1 MEAVSCGDTASFHA
15 KDHHDELHARE
26 FLSRDGTHSYVRSTR
41 RRRVAVLLQGLW
53 AGLFMSTPDTD
64 PEKTPWLEV
73 HSWCGKA
80 AIGFALLA
88 TVWAFLKLRERTDLT
103 FGALALTVL
112 LILEAYLGGLIV
124 DEGKDVMAAVHV
136 PLAMALMGL
145 AVWLPLRARKR

>member
-1 MEAVSCGDTASFHA
+1 MTSSSPANSSAATAP
-15 KDHHDELHARE
+15 
-26 FLSRDGTHSYVRSTR
+26 TR
-41 RRRVAVLLQGLW
+41 TFAALVGVASLAVLLQGLW

-124 DEGKDVMAAVHV
+124 DQGKDVMAAIHV

>member
-1 MEAVSCGDTASFHA
+1 MTSSTPANSSAATAP
-15 KDHHDELHARE
+15 
-26 FLSRDGTHSYVRSTR
+26 TR
-41 RRRVAVLLQGLW
+41 TFAALVGVASLAVLLQGLW

-88 TVWAFLKLRERTDLT
+88 TVWAFLKLRECTDLT

>member
-1 MEAVSCGDTASFHA
+1 MTSSTPANSSAATAP
-15 KDHHDELHARE
+15 
-26 FLSRDGTHSYVRSTR
+26 TR
-41 RRRVAVLLQGLW
+41 TFAALVGVASLAVLLQGLW

>member
-1 MEAVSCGDTASFHA
+1 MTSSTPANSSAATAP
-15 KDHHDELHARE
+15 
-26 FLSRDGTHSYVRSTR
+26 TR
-41 RRRVAVLLQGLW
+41 TFAALVGVASLAVLLQGLW

-88 TVWAFLKLRERTDLT
+88 TVWVFLKLRERTDLT

>member
-1 MEAVSCGDTASFHA
+1 MTSSTPANSSAATAP
-15 KDHHDELHARE
+15 
-26 FLSRDGTHSYVRSTR
+26 TR
-41 RRRVAVLLQGLW
+41 TFTALVGVASLAVLLQGLW

-112 LILEAYLGGLIV
+112 LILEA
-124 DEGKDVMAAVHV
+124 
-136 PLAMALMGL
+136 
-145 AVWLPLRARKR
+145 

>member
-1 MEAVSCGDTASFHA
+1 MTSSTPANSSAATAP
-15 KDHHDELHARE
+15 
-26 FLSRDGTHSYVRSTR
+26 TR
-41 RRRVAVLLQGLW
+41 TFAALVGVASLAVLLQGLW

-64 PEKTPWLEV
+64 PEKSPWLEV

>member
-1 MEAVSCGDTASFHA
+1 MTSSTPANSSAATAP
-15 KDHHDELHARE
+15 
-26 FLSRDGTHSYVRSTR
+26 TR
-41 RRRVAVLLQGLW
+41 TFAALVGVASLAVLLQGLW

-103 FGALALTVL
+103 FGALVLTVL

>member
-1 MEAVSCGDTASFHA
+1 MTSSTPANSSAATAP
-15 KDHHDELHARE
+15 
-26 FLSRDGTHSYVRSTR
+26 TR
-41 RRRVAVLLQGLW
+41 TFAALVGVASLAVLLQGLW
-53 AGLFMSTPDTD
+53 AGLFMSTPDTA

>member
-1 MEAVSCGDTASFHA
+1 MTSSTPANSSAATAP
-15 KDHHDELHARE
+15 
-26 FLSRDGTHSYVRSTR
+26 TR
-41 RRRVAVLLQGLW
+41 TFAALVGVASLAVLLQGLW
-53 AGLFMSTPDTD
+53 AGLFISTPDTD

>member
-1 MEAVSCGDTASFHA
+1 MTSSTPANSSAATAP
-15 KDHHDELHARE
+15 
-26 FLSRDGTHSYVRSTR
+26 TR
-41 RRRVAVLLQGLW
+41 TFAALVGVASLAVLLQGLW

-88 TVWAFLKLRERTDLT
+88 TVWAFLKLCERTALT

>member
-1 MEAVSCGDTASFHA
+1 MTSSTPANSSAATAP
-15 KDHHDELHARE
+15 
-26 FLSRDGTHSYVRSTR
+26 TR
-41 RRRVAVLLQGLW
+41 TFAALVGVASLAVLLQGLW

-136 PLAMALMGL
+136 RGAHGPGGVAPAAGPQALTPPWG
-145 AVWLPLRARKR
+145 

>member
-1 MEAVSCGDTASFHA
+1 MTSSTPANSSAATAP
-15 KDHHDELHARE
+15 
-26 FLSRDGTHSYVRSTR
+26 TR
-41 RRRVAVLLQGLW
+41 TFAALVGVASLAVLLQGLW

-124 DEGKDVMAAVHV
+124 DQGKDVMAAIHV

>member
-1 MEAVSCGDTASFHA
+1 MTSSTPANSSAATAP
-15 KDHHDELHARE
+15 
-26 FLSRDGTHSYVRSTR
+26 TR
-41 RRRVAVLLQGLW
+41 TFAALVGVASLAVLLQGLW

-64 PEKTPWLEV
+64 PEKTSWLEV

-112 LILEAYLGGLIV
+112 LILEAYLGGCPYGLRQ
-124 DEGKDVMAAVHV
+124 AAIGVTGR
-136 PLAMALMGL
+136 PG
-145 AVWLPLRARKR
+145 W

>member
-1 MEAVSCGDTASFHA
+1 MTSSTPANSSAETAPT
-15 KDHHDELHARE
+15 
-26 FLSRDGTHSYVRSTR
+26 GTFAALVGVASL
-41 RRRVAVLLQGLW
+41 AVLLQGLW

-124 DEGKDVMAAVHV
+124 DEGRDVMAAVHV

>member
-1 MEAVSCGDTASFHA
+1 
-15 KDHHDELHARE
+15 
-26 FLSRDGTHSYVRSTR
+26 
-41 RRRVAVLLQGLW
+41 
-53 AGLFMSTPDTD
+53 MSTPDTD

-112 LILEAYLGGLIV
+112 LILEAYLGGCPYGLRQ
-124 DEGKDVMAAVHV
+124 AAIGVTGR
-136 PLAMALMGL
+136 PG
-145 AVWLPLRARKR
+145 W

>member
-1 MEAVSCGDTASFHA
+1 MTSSTPANSSAATAP
-15 KDHHDELHARE
+15 
-26 FLSRDGTHSYVRSTR
+26 TR
-41 RRRVAVLLQGLW
+41 TFAALVGVASLAVLLQGLW

-124 DEGKDVMAAVHV
+124 EEGKDVMAAVHV

>member
-1 MEAVSCGDTASFHA
+1 MTSSTPANSSAATAP
-15 KDHHDELHARE
+15 
-26 FLSRDGTHSYVRSTR
+26 TR
-41 RRRVAVLLQGLW
+41 TFAALVGVASLAVLLQGLW
-53 AGLFMSTPDTD
+53 AGLFMSTPDTA

-124 DEGKDVMAAVHV
+124 DEGRDVMAAVHV

>member
-1 MEAVSCGDTASFHA
+1 MASSTPANSSAATAP
-15 KDHHDELHARE
+15 
-26 FLSRDGTHSYVRSTR
+26 TR
-41 RRRVAVLLQGLW
+41 TFAALVGVASLAVLLQGLW

-88 TVWAFLKLRERTDLT
+88 TVWVFLKLRERTDLT

>member
-1 MEAVSCGDTASFHA
+1 MTSSTPANSSAATAPTRTFAALVGVASLAVP
-15 KDHHDELHARE
+15 
-26 FLSRDGTHSYVRSTR
+26 
-41 RRRVAVLLQGLW
+41 LQGLW
-53 AGLFMSTPDTD
+53 AGLFISTPDTD

>member
-1 MEAVSCGDTASFHA
+1 MTSSTPANSSAATAP
-15 KDHHDELHARE
+15 
-26 FLSRDGTHSYVRSTR
+26 TR
-41 RRRVAVLLQGLW
+41 TFAALVGVASLAVLLQGLW

-88 TVWAFLKLRERTDLT
+88 TMWAFLKLRERTDLT

>member
-1 MEAVSCGDTASFHA
+1 MASSTPANSSAATAP
-15 KDHHDELHARE
+15 
-26 FLSRDGTHSYVRSTR
+26 TR
-41 RRRVAVLLQGLW
+41 TFAALVGVASLAVLLQGLW

-112 LILEAYLGGLIV
+112 LILEADPGGLIV

>member
-1 MEAVSCGDTASFHA
+1 MTSSTPANSSAATAP
-15 KDHHDELHARE
+15 
-26 FLSRDGTHSYVRSTR
+26 TR
-41 RRRVAVLLQGLW
+41 TFAALVGVASLAVLLQGLW

-112 LILEAYLGGLIV
+112 LILEAYLGGAHRGRGQGRHGRRPRPAGDGAHGPGGV
-124 DEGKDVMAAVHV
+124 APAAG
-136 PLAMALMGL
+136 PKALT
-145 AVWLPLRARKR
+145 PP